1 MSECPLRTLL
11 TNLASTICG
20 ELEEA
25 VHVTHTHTEMLGGF
39 PRHRCSNS
47 RSPLCLS
54 TVLPHLTR
62 CLCPAAHESR
72 HDKSIT
78 THLRPPP
85 QVGYNC
91 RVVGMGLLTGDLTSL
106 MGTSHPKVRKS
117 NVISGVATLGKGDGK
132 DPKVVCASTACRARC
147 SGGSRAYCAGEE
159 APVATAAALAAH
171 VHRSSLPGGPGI

>member
-1 MSECPLRTLL
+1 
-11 TNLASTICG
+11 
-20 ELEEA
+20 
-25 VHVTHTHTEMLGGF
+25 MLGGF

-62 CLCPAAHESR
+62 CLCPAAHESG

-132 DPKVVCASTACRARC
+132 DPRVVCASTACRARC
-147 SGGSRAYCAGEE
+147 SGGPEPTVLEE
-159 APVATAAALAAH
+159 KLQWPRRQPWWHMFTDPV
-171 VHRSSLPGGPGI
+171 SLEGLGYDT